1 MIWETW
7 HMWTASALA
16 LLILEVFMPGFVLAC
31 LGIGAFGGALA
42 AWLGA
47 TFEWQLIASAV
58 TGLVAFV
65 FLRPVMLKMGFT
77 GDETLSGT
85 DALIGRES
93 IVTLEFEPASGF
105 GRVKIDGDDWRAKI
119 RSTNQTSGIKKGQV
133 LIIKDVE
140 SNTLIVAPKD

>member
-1 MIWETW
+1 
-7 HMWTASALA
+7 MWTASALA

-47 TFEWQLIASAV
+47 TLEWQLIASAV
-58 TGLVAFV
+58 TGLVASV
-65 FLRPVMLKMGFT
+65 FLRPVMPNMGFT

>member
-1 MIWETW
+1 
-7 HMWTASALA
+7 
-16 LLILEVFMPGFVLAC
+16 MPGFVLAC